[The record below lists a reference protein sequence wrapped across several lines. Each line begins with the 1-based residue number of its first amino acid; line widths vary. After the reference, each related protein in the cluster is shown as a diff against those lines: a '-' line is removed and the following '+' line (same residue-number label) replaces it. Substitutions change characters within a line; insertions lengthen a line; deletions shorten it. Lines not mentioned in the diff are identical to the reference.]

1 MSKLKFNTLEEATEF
16 AEKKV
21 SELTEVNKE
30 LAAKTSDLKRAE
42 AQIQNLES
50 LQNEFKTKD
59 SAHNTEVDSL
69 NATISDLKTN
79 LQSAVKD
86 RDDALAEVETL
97 SKKLDLSEKHGADGL
112 MVTIKGKNFT
122 LSGNRF
128 FTPDGEMNAEEL
140 SKNTKELERMVK
152 IKSGSLI
159 PLD

>member
-1 MSKLKFNTLEEATEF
+1 MSLPKFETIDEALAYIKTQQGLLDAANGDITKL
-16 AEKKV
+16 EK
-21 SELTEVNKE
+21 E
-30 LAAKTSDLKRAE
+30 
-42 AQIQNLES
+42 
-50 LQNEFKTKD
+50 
-59 SAHNTEVDSL
+59 
-69 NATISDLKTN
+69 
-79 LQSAVKD
+79 